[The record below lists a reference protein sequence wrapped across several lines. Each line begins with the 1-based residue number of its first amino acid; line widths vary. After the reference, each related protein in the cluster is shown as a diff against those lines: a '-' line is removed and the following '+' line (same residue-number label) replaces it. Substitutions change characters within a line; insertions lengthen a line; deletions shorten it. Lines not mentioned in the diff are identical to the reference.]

1 MITSSLLIHT
11 DELSTAWIDRMLQNG
26 ISTIA
31 IHPVGGW
38 RAHLTL
44 HELTERL
51 KTEEYRAL
59 LDDAAEKGLH
69 IEYEMH
75 AMRYLLPASEFEAHP
90 EWFRMTADG
99 KRSSDRNC
107 CASCDEVLD
116 YIAENAAALAKKL
129 YRNTNRYY
137 FWLDDAKDA
146 FCHCPKCAKLSA
158 SDQQM
163 KILNH
168 ILKRLKEDNE
178 NAELAYLAYYDTMT
192 PPETIMPEKG
202 IFLEYAPYERD
213 FHAPIE
219 GNAQTGSIHAL
230 LRFFGT
236 KGAKVLDY
244 WYDNSYYSDY
254 KKPPK
259 AFTPDKPVIAA
270 DLAYYTALGFEELA
284 GFACYLGADYEELY
298 GEPDI
303 SDFGA
308 FLKKRT
314 GPPPASRRSACGA
327 ARSAP
332 NGEV

>member
-1 MITSSLLIHT
+1 MISASLLIHT
-11 DELSTAWIDRMLQNG
+11 DELSTKWIDRMVENG
-26 ISTIA
+26 ISTLA

-44 HELTERL
+44 EEMTEKL
-51 KTEEYRAL
+51 ETPEYRAL
-59 LDDAAEKGLH
+59 LDYAAEKGLQ

-75 AMRYLLPASEFEAHP
+75 AMRYLLPADEFEAHP
-90 EWFRMTADG
+90 EWFRMNPEGERTA
-99 KRSSDRNC
+99 DRNC
-107 CASCDEVLD
+107 CAANEEVLD
-116 YIAENAAALAKKL
+116 HIAENAAKLAKKL

-146 FCHCPKCAKLSA
+146 FCHCPECEALSA

-168 ILKRLKEDNE
+168 ILKRLKKDNPD
-178 NAELAYLAYYDTMT
+178 AELAYLAYYDTMT
-192 PPETIMPEKG
+192 PPTKVMPEDG

-219 GNAQTGSIHAL
+219 GNAQVEPIHAL
-230 LRFFGT
+230 LDFFGK
-236 KGAKVLDY
+236 KGARVLDY
-244 WYDNSYYSDY
+244 WYDNSYYSEY

-259 AFTPDKPVIAA
+259 VFTPDKPVIEA
-270 DLAYYTALGFEELA
+270 DLRYYTALGFEEIA

-303 SDFGA
+303 RNLGT
-308 FLKKRT
+308 FLKNHNTER
-314 GPPPASRRSACGA
+314 
-327 ARSAP
+327 
-332 NGEV
+332 

>member
-1 MITSSLLIHT
+1 MTTASLLIHT
-11 DELSTAWIDRMLQNG
+11 DELSKDWIDRMVKNG

-44 HELTERL
+44 REMTEAL
-51 KTEEYRAL
+51 ETAEYRAL
-59 LDDAAEKGLH
+59 LDYAAEKGLN

-75 AMRYLLPASEFEAHP
+75 AMRYLLPKEEFEAHP
-90 EWFRMTADG
+90 EWFRMDAEG
-99 KRSSDRNC
+99 NRNPDRNC
-107 CASCDEVLD
+107 CAANEEVLD
-116 YIAENAAALAKKL
+116 FIAENAAALAKKL

-146 FCHCPKCAKLSA
+146 FCHCPECAKLSA

-168 ILKRLKEDNE
+168 ILKRLKKDNE
-178 NAELAYLAYYDTMT
+178 NAELAYLAYYDTLT
-192 PPETIMPEKG
+192 PPTAIKPEKG
-202 IFLEYAPYERD
+202 IFLEFAPYERD

-219 GNAQTGSIHAL
+219 GNAQIKPIHAL
-230 LRFFGT
+230 LSCFG
-236 KGAKVLDY
+236 KDGARVLDY

-259 AFTPDKPVIAA
+259 AFAPDKPVIAA
-270 DLAYYTALGFEELA
+270 DLAYYTALGFHELA
-284 GFACYLGADYEELY
+284 GFACYLGADYEELH

-303 SDFGA
+303 SDLGA
-308 FLKKRT
+308 FLKAQNT
-314 GPPPASRRSACGA
+314 
-327 ARSAP
+327 
-332 NGEV
+332 N

>member
-1 MITSSLLIHT
+1 MATAALLIHT
-11 DELSTAWIDRMLQNG
+11 EELSKKWIDRMANGG

-44 HELTERL
+44 RELTERL
-51 KTEEYRAL
+51 ETEEYRAL
-59 LDDAAEKGLH
+59 LDYAAEKGLN

-75 AMRYLLPASEFEAHP
+75 AMRYLLPASEFEQHP
-90 EWFRMTADG
+90 EWFRVNAEG
-99 KRSSDRNC
+99 ERSADRNC
-107 CASCDEVLD
+107 CASNDEVLD

-146 FCHCPKCAKLSA
+146 FCHCPECAKLSA

-163 KILNH
+163 KILNR
-168 ILKRLKEDNE
+168 ILKRLKQDNE
-178 NAELAYLAYYDTMT
+178 HAELAYLAYYDTIT
-192 PPETIMPEKG
+192 PPTTVMPEKG

-219 GNAQTGSIHAL
+219 GNAQMASLEGL
-230 LRFFGT
+230 LRFFGKDT
-236 KGAKVLDY
+236 ARVLDY

-259 AFTPDKPVIAA
+259 AFVPDKNVIAA
-270 DLAYYTALGFEELA
+270 DLPYYVKLGFREIA
-284 GFACYLGADYEELY
+284 GFACYLGADYEELH

-303 SDFGA
+303 GDLCE
-308 FLKKRT
+308 FLKKQK
-314 GPPPASRRSACGA
+314 
-327 ARSAP
+327 
-332 NGEV
+332 GE

>member
-1 MITSSLLIHT
+1 MTTASLLVHT
-11 DELSTAWIDRMLQNG
+11 DELSKKWIDRMAAHG

-44 HELTERL
+44 QEMTEKL
-51 KTEEYRAL
+51 ETAEYRAL
-59 LDDAAEKGLH
+59 LDYAAEKGLK

-75 AMRYLLPASEFEAHP
+75 AMRYLLPAGEFEAHP
-90 EWFRMTADG
+90 EWFRMKADG
-99 KRSSDRNC
+99 ERSSDRNC
-107 CASCDEVLD
+107 CASNEEVLD
-116 YIAENAAALAKKL
+116 YIAEKAAALAKKL

-146 FCHCPKCAKLSA
+146 FCHCPACAGLSA

-168 ILKRLKEDNE
+168 ILKRLKKDNE
-178 NAELAYLAYYDTMT
+178 NAELAYLAYYDTIT
-192 PPETIMPEKG
+192 PPEKIRPEQG

-219 GNAQTGSIHAL
+219 GNAQTASIHAL
-230 LRFFGT
+230 LDFFG
-236 KGAKVLDY
+236 KDGARVLDY

-259 AFTPDKPVIAA
+259 AFSPDKPVIEA
-270 DLAYYTALGFEELA
+270 DLRYYTSIGFCDLA
-284 GFACYLGADYEELY
+284 GFACYLGADYEELH

-303 SDFGA
+303 SDLGI
-308 FLKKRT
+308 FLK
-314 GPPPASRRSACGA
+314 AQNAD
-327 ARSAP
+327 
-332 NGEV
+332 

>member
-1 MITSSLLIHT
+1 MTTAALLIHT
-11 DELSTAWIDRMLQNG
+11 DELSEKWIDRMADNG

-44 HELTERL
+44 LDMTEKL
-51 KTEEYRAL
+51 ETEEYRAL
-59 LDDAAEKGLH
+59 LDYAAEKGLK

-90 EWFRMTADG
+90 EWFRMTAEG
-99 KRSSDRNC
+99 ERSADRNC
-107 CASCDEVLD
+107 CASNEEVLD

-129 YRNTNRYY
+129 YKNTHRYY

-146 FCHCPKCAKLSA
+146 FCHCPECAKLSA

-163 KILNH
+163 IILNR
-168 ILKRLKEDNE
+168 ILKRLRQDDPD
-178 NAELAYLAYYDTMT
+178 AELAYLAYYDTIT
-192 PPETIMPEKG
+192 PPTAIKPEKG

-219 GNAQTGSIHAL
+219 GNAQIKPIHAL
-230 LRFFGT
+230 LDFFG
-236 KGAKVLDY
+236 KDGARVLDY

-259 AFTPDKPVIAA
+259 AFTPDKPVIEA
-270 DLAYYTALGFEELA
+270 DLAYYTSLGFEDIA

-303 SDFGA
+303 SDLGA
-308 FLKKRT
+308 FLKAQAKNE
-314 GPPPASRRSACGA
+314 A
-327 ARSAP
+327 
-332 NGEV
+332 